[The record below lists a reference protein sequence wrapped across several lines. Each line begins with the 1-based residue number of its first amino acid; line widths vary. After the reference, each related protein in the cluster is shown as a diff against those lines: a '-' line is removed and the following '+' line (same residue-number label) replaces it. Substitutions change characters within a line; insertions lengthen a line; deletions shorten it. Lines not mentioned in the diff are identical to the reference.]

1 MWLALSRHMSRDC
14 HRQRLCRKLNPKC
27 ADGQPMS
34 WTPGRIWINSSVW
47 HWNEHILAWYQH
59 LLTWYQ
65 HLLTWYQH
73 LLTWSI
79 SKILAALCN
88 INDSVSCPAQQH
100 VCIRL
105 FVCVWSVGMLHACWS
120 WGTAIFQINGISNNM
135 LEMTCYSLVF
145 VAVLVFSGRFG
156 ELTAIGCLTH
166 NWGLAPEKD

>member
-1 MWLALSRHMSRDC
+1 MLTVSQCPEHQC
-14 HRQRLCRKLNPKC
+14 
-27 ADGQPMS
+27 
-34 WTPGRIWINSSVW
+34 RIWINSSVGIEMNTYW
-47 HWNEHILAWYQH
+47 LDINTYWLDINTYWLDINTYWLDINTYWLDTNTNSLE
-59 LLTWYQ
+59 
-65 HLLTWYQH
+65 
-73 LLTWSI
+73 SI

-166 NWGLAPEKD
+166 NWGLAPEK